1 MLKTFATRIRAAVR
15 TTDTVAR
22 LAGDEFVVILEGLH
36 DDAEASHVAA
46 KLVDTIREPMPLAGG
61 GLIGV
66 TTSVGMACWGG
77 TGDGAEDILDR
88 ADRALYRAK
97 AAGRDTFAQTVF

>member
-1 MLKTFATRIRAAVR
+1 MRS
-15 TTDTVAR
+15 TDTAAR

-36 DDAEASHVAA
+36 SDAEAAQVAA
-46 KLVDTIREPMPLAGG
+46 KLVEVIRAPMLLPDGG
-61 GLIGV
+61 ELSV
-66 TTSVGMACWGG
+66 TTSLGMACWSG
-77 TGDGAEDILDR
+77 TGGGADDILER